1 MSIVAALDKVLFFNA
16 SSKYSVLRMKTEDSS
31 VPTEARSPYRYHD
44 HLIRFTAVG
53 IELPQTDT
61 VKIEMDGEW
70 KDGKYGLQLQVDHWQ
85 EIVPP
90 TLEGVRNYLASGL
103 LKGIGEKT
111 ADAIIEKFGV
121 NALEIL
127 EHQPD
132 RLLEIRGITKER
144 LAEIK
149 DAYAETS
156 RMRVLMTLLA
166 PFKVTPTTAQ
176 KIYQHFGP
184 ACADIVRQSPFNLCQ
199 VPGFGFKRIDAIVQK
214 SGGDLR
220 DPKRVHGALFYALED
235 ARTKDGHLY
244 LEAESLLKAAM
255 QLLNER
261 IPLPQMRVPM
271 SQVEQELSAMIR
283 QDEVVSN
290 HGNVYLPKQFLQ
302 ESETAQKAVELFL
315 AKPTVVDI
323 TQPLERVKHS
333 LGLNLSKRQSEGVE
347 MVFRHN
353 LSIITGGPG
362 TGKTTVLKTVIE
374 VYRQLY
380 PQQKIVLGAPTG
392 KASRRMAEAT
402 GIDEAQ
408 TLHSILGLHGDSES
422 KKDRERKPLEAWLL
436 IVDETSMVDMWL
448 IHQLF
453 SRLRPGTKVLLVG
466 DADQLESVGAGDV
479 FHELIS
485 SGVVPVTVL
494 DEIFRQAQDSLIA
507 HNARFINEGKTTLYY
522 GEDFA
527 FHKAE
532 SQEETA
538 GIIRELYREQIAA
551 KGIEQVEILSPFR
564 SEGEASVNR
573 LNEAIREEINPAS
586 PETPEIVYAGKIFRL
601 NDRVMQMRNNYDIK
615 LYDRSGKQVGEGIF
629 NGDIGTIRKISGT
642 NVVIEFDGR
651 YMDCPQVLLDD
662 LELSYAI
669 TIHKS
674 MGSEYT
680 GMGYSY
686 NEYCY
691 QPGSIYGKTL
701 SSIAPFLVRTG
712 LSEYV
717 RLCRGHVSP
726 NWYLAA
732 WESLPRIEQICKANL
747 PRLTTECLEDFGAVK
762 SCIRQESETSLVK
775 ALALDTN
782 RLSRLRTLNGGTIM
796 LDWLQREKCSGRIIP
811 DHVLHWLEQ
820 EKIHVSDIDF
830 ILDRMS
836 EQQVCNYLQRQKSG
850 TRDSLRQ
857 IISTWRDY
865 LSMADKLGINTNDEI
880 VYRVKLLR
888 QRHDELVEQL
898 RKRERDMEAAATAR
912 KYRKIAG
919 ICRLI
924 KPKYEYTG
932 EVYSIVVPSGVRD
945 IMREGD
951 ALSHCVGK
959 SDRYWERIEQQEAYI
974 LFLRKTAEIDK
985 PYYTLE
991 VEPNGTI
998 RQKRTYFDRQ
1008 NDDLKDAEKFLKE
1021 WQKVVSERL
1030 TESDRE
1036 KAEKSKVLRLQEFE
1050 QLRQDDIRIHTG
1062 DLAGQRLVD
1071 VLVSDLMET
1080 AA

>member
-70 KDGKYGLQLQVDHWQ
+70 KDGKYGIQLQVDHWQ

-132 RLLEIRGITKER
+132 RLLEIRGITKDR

-220 DPKRVHGALFYALED
+220 DPKRIHGALFYSLED

-244 LEAESLLKAAM
+244 LEAEALLKAAM

-271 SQVEQELSAMIR
+271 SQVEQELSTMIR

-315 AKPTVVDI
+315 AKPMVVDI
-323 TQPLERVKHS
+323 AQPLEKVKRS

-380 PQQKIVLGAPTG
+380 PRQKIVLGAPTG

-422 KKDRERKPLEAWLL
+422 KKGREREPLEAGLL

-479 FHELIS
+479 FHELIG

-538 GIIRELYREQIAA
+538 SIIRELYQEQIAA

-564 SEGEASVNR
+564 SEGEASVNS

-601 NDRVMQMRNNYDIK
+601 NDRVMQMRNNYEIK
-615 LYDRSGKQVGEGIF
+615 LYNRSGKQVGEGVF

-674 MGSEYT
+674 MGSEYDT
-680 GMGYSY
+680 VII
-686 NEYCY
+686 
-691 QPGSIYGKTL
+691 PL
-701 SSIAPFLVRTG
+701 
-712 LSEYV
+712 
-717 RLCRGHVSP
+717 
-726 NWYLAA
+726 LAA
-732 WESLPRIEQICKANL
+732 HNVLLTRNLLYTAITRAKRRVLLVGEKRALYMAIHRSRKGKRNTMLGERIALYYKAVT
-747 PRLTTECLEDFGAVK
+747 R
-762 SCIRQESETSLVK
+762 K
-775 ALALDTN
+775 ALCN
-782 RLSRLRTLNGGTIM
+782 EEGEG
-796 LDWLQREKCSGRIIP
+796 WQRAS
-811 DHVLHWLEQ
+811 
-820 EKIHVSDIDF
+820 
-830 ILDRMS
+830 
-836 EQQVCNYLQRQKSG
+836 
-850 TRDSLRQ
+850 
-857 IISTWRDY
+857 
-865 LSMADKLGINTNDEI
+865 
-880 VYRVKLLR
+880 
-888 QRHDELVEQL
+888 
-898 RKRERDMEAAATAR
+898 
-912 KYRKIAG
+912 
-919 ICRLI
+919 
-924 KPKYEYTG
+924 
-932 EVYSIVVPSGVRD
+932 
-945 IMREGD
+945 
-951 ALSHCVGK
+951 
-959 SDRYWERIEQQEAYI
+959 
-974 LFLRKTAEIDK
+974 
-985 PYYTLE
+985 
-991 VEPNGTI
+991 
-998 RQKRTYFDRQ
+998 
-1008 NDDLKDAEKFLKE
+1008 
-1021 WQKVVSERL
+1021 
-1030 TESDRE
+1030 
-1036 KAEKSKVLRLQEFE
+1036 
-1050 QLRQDDIRIHTG
+1050 
-1062 DLAGQRLVD
+1062 
-1071 VLVSDLMET
+1071 
-1080 AA
+1080 

>member
-31 VPTEARSPYRYHD
+31 VPAEARSPYRYHD

-111 ADAIIEKFGV
+111 ADAIIEKFGI

-244 LEAESLLKAAM
+244 LHSPTECA
-255 QLLNER
+255 
-261 IPLPQMRVPM
+261 
-271 SQVEQELSAMIR
+271 
-283 QDEVVSN
+283 
-290 HGNVYLPKQFLQ
+290 YL
-302 ESETAQKAVELFL
+302 AQKCGDGFVVRQFHVNRQYRKEENTITSKTSCFEKQRIFYRADLTSHPYYWGWYKQRRTRWVE
-315 AKPTVVDI
+315 
-323 TQPLERVKHS
+323 
-333 LGLNLSKRQSEGVE
+333 
-347 MVFRHN
+347 
-353 LSIITGGPG
+353 
-362 TGKTTVLKTVIE
+362 
-374 VYRQLY
+374 
-380 PQQKIVLGAPTG
+380 
-392 KASRRMAEAT
+392 
-402 GIDEAQ
+402 GIDEY
-408 TLHSILGLHGDSES
+408 
-422 KKDRERKPLEAWLL
+422 
-436 IVDETSMVDMWL
+436 
-448 IHQLF
+448 
-453 SRLRPGTKVLLVG
+453 
-466 DADQLESVGAGDV
+466 
-479 FHELIS
+479 
-485 SGVVPVTVL
+485 
-494 DEIFRQAQDSLIA
+494 
-507 HNARFINEGKTTLYY
+507 IN
-522 GEDFA
+522 
-527 FHKAE
+527 
-532 SQEETA
+532 
-538 GIIRELYREQIAA
+538 
-551 KGIEQVEILSPFR
+551 
-564 SEGEASVNR
+564 
-573 LNEAIREEINPAS
+573 
-586 PETPEIVYAGKIFRL
+586 
-601 NDRVMQMRNNYDIK
+601 
-615 LYDRSGKQVGEGIF
+615 
-629 NGDIGTIRKISGT
+629 
-642 NVVIEFDGR
+642 
-651 YMDCPQVLLDD
+651 
-662 LELSYAI
+662 
-669 TIHKS
+669 
-674 MGSEYT
+674 T

-732 WESLPRIEQICKANL
+732 WESLPRIEQICKAGL
-747 PRLTTECLEDFGAVK
+747 SRLTVECMENVKAVK

-775 ALALDTN
+775 ALALDTH
-782 RLSRLRTLNGGTIM
+782 RLSRLRTLNGGAIM

-811 DHVLHWLEQ
+811 DHVLRWLEQ
-820 EKIHVSDIDF
+820 EKIHVSDIAF

-836 EQQVCNYLQRQKSG
+836 EQQVCNYLQRQKCG

-865 LSMADKLGINTNDEI
+865 LSMADKLGINTHDEI

-1008 NDDLKDAEKFLKE
+1008 NDDLKDAEQFLKE
-1021 WQKVVSERL
+1021 WQKVVAKRL

-1036 KAEKSKVLRLQEFE
+1036 KAEKSKILRLQEFE
-1050 QLRQDDIRIHTG
+1050 QLRQDDIRIHIEASNDGCT
-1062 DLAGQRLVD
+1062 LAAAYPYNPFLRKISPKKSAAMQ
-1071 VLVSDLMET
+1071 ST
-1080 AA
+1080 AGS

>member
-121 NALEIL
+121 NALKIL

-149 DAYAETS
+149 DAYGDMNRSIYCLVQPGGDIDEDDRDSKIACTELTILRQLTRKEFFLHALAYMVDHPGRKMSEKVQREHSTS
-156 RMRVLMTLLA
+156 RNGYA
-166 PFKVTPTTAQ
+166 
-176 KIYQHFGP
+176 
-184 ACADIVRQSPFNLCQ
+184 IVR
-199 VPGFGFKRIDAIVQK
+199 
-214 SGGDLR
+214 
-220 DPKRVHGALFYALED
+220 
-235 ARTKDGHLY
+235 
-244 LEAESLLKAAM
+244 
-255 QLLNER
+255 
-261 IPLPQMRVPM
+261 
-271 SQVEQELSAMIR
+271 
-283 QDEVVSN
+283 
-290 HGNVYLPKQFLQ
+290 
-302 ESETAQKAVELFL
+302 
-315 AKPTVVDI
+315 
-323 TQPLERVKHS
+323 
-333 LGLNLSKRQSEGVE
+333 
-347 MVFRHN
+347 
-353 LSIITGGPG
+353 
-362 TGKTTVLKTVIE
+362 GKTPAACGK
-374 VYRQLY
+374 
-380 PQQKIVLGAPTG
+380 LG
-392 KASRRMAEAT
+392 
-402 GIDEAQ
+402 D
-408 TLHSILGLHGDSES
+408 
-422 KKDRERKPLEAWLL
+422 
-436 IVDETSMVDMWL
+436 
-448 IHQLF
+448 
-453 SRLRPGTKVLLVG
+453 
-466 DADQLESVGAGDV
+466 
-479 FHELIS
+479 
-485 SGVVPVTVL
+485 
-494 DEIFRQAQDSLIA
+494 
-507 HNARFINEGKTTLYY
+507 
-522 GEDFA
+522 
-527 FHKAE
+527 
-532 SQEETA
+532 
-538 GIIRELYREQIAA
+538 
-551 KGIEQVEILSPFR
+551 
-564 SEGEASVNR
+564 
-573 LNEAIREEINPAS
+573 
-586 PETPEIVYAGKIFRL
+586 
-601 NDRVMQMRNNYDIK
+601 
-615 LYDRSGKQVGEGIF
+615 
-629 NGDIGTIRKISGT
+629 
-642 NVVIEFDGR
+642 
-651 YMDCPQVLLDD
+651 
-662 LELSYAI
+662 
-669 TIHKS
+669 
-674 MGSEYT
+674 
-680 GMGYSY
+680 
-686 NEYCY
+686 
-691 QPGSIYGKTL
+691 
-701 SSIAPFLVRTG
+701 
-712 LSEYV
+712 
-717 RLCRGHVSP
+717 
-726 NWYLAA
+726 
-732 WESLPRIEQICKANL
+732 
-747 PRLTTECLEDFGAVK
+747 
-762 SCIRQESETSLVK
+762 
-775 ALALDTN
+775 
-782 RLSRLRTLNGGTIM
+782 M

-830 ILDRMS
+830 ILNRMS

-857 IISTWRDY
+857 IIFTWRDY
-865 LSMADKLGINTNDEI
+865 LSMADKLGINTHDEI

-919 ICRLI
+919 ICRSI

-932 EVYSIVVPSGVRD
+932 EMYSIVVPSGVRD

-1008 NDDLKDAEKFLKE
+1008 NDDLKDAEQFLKE

>member
-271 SQVEQELSAMIR
+271 SQVEQELSVMIR

-422 KKDRERKPLEAWLL
+422 KKDRERKPLEAGLL

-479 FHELIS
+479 FHELIG

-527 FHKAE
+527 FH
-532 SQEETA
+532 
-538 GIIRELYREQIAA
+538 I
-551 KGIEQVEILSPFR
+551 KG
-564 SEGEASVNR
+564 
-573 LNEAIREEINPAS
+573 
-586 PETPEIVYAGKIFRL
+586 
-601 NDRVMQMRNNYDIK
+601 VM
-615 LYDRSGKQVGEGIF
+615 
-629 NGDIGTIRKISGT
+629 
-642 NVVIEFDGR
+642 
-651 YMDCPQVLLDD
+651 
-662 LELSYAI
+662 
-669 TIHKS
+669 
-674 MGSEYT
+674 
-680 GMGYSY
+680 
-686 NEYCY
+686 
-691 QPGSIYGKTL
+691 
-701 SSIAPFLVRTG
+701 
-712 LSEYV
+712 
-717 RLCRGHVSP
+717 
-726 NWYLAA
+726 
-732 WESLPRIEQICKANL
+732 
-747 PRLTTECLEDFGAVK
+747 
-762 SCIRQESETSLVK
+762 
-775 ALALDTN
+775 
-782 RLSRLRTLNGGTIM
+782 
-796 LDWLQREKCSGRIIP
+796 
-811 DHVLHWLEQ
+811 
-820 EKIHVSDIDF
+820 
-830 ILDRMS
+830 
-836 EQQVCNYLQRQKSG
+836 
-850 TRDSLRQ
+850 
-857 IISTWRDY
+857 
-865 LSMADKLGINTNDEI
+865 
-880 VYRVKLLR
+880 
-888 QRHDELVEQL
+888 
-898 RKRERDMEAAATAR
+898 
-912 KYRKIAG
+912 
-919 ICRLI
+919 
-924 KPKYEYTG
+924 
-932 EVYSIVVPSGVRD
+932 
-945 IMREGD
+945 
-951 ALSHCVGK
+951 
-959 SDRYWERIEQQEAYI
+959 
-974 LFLRKTAEIDK
+974 
-985 PYYTLE
+985 
-991 VEPNGTI
+991 
-998 RQKRTYFDRQ
+998 
-1008 NDDLKDAEKFLKE
+1008 
-1021 WQKVVSERL
+1021 
-1030 TESDRE
+1030 
-1036 KAEKSKVLRLQEFE
+1036 
-1050 QLRQDDIRIHTG
+1050 
-1062 DLAGQRLVD
+1062 
-1071 VLVSDLMET
+1071 
-1080 AA
+1080 

>member
-31 VPTEARSPYRYHD
+31 VPAEARSPYRYHD

-111 ADAIIEKFGV
+111 ADAIIEKFGI

-315 AKPTVVDI
+315 TKPTVVDI
-323 TQPLERVKHS
+323 AQPLERVKHS

-392 KASRRMAEAT
+392 TPCAVAANQIRRPLFAPLKAGVGKRGTQISQNPVVGIAEQQIIRYRLLKLRHRK
-402 GIDEAQ
+402 GVLRD
-408 TLHSILGLHGDSES
+408 TLGMELAFPLLALTAALGLLHIGKQEDQH
-422 KKDRERKPLEAWLL
+422 DPKPPEGEYP
-436 IVDETSMVDMWL
+436 D
-448 IHQLF
+448 QQP
-453 SRLRPGTKVLLVG
+453 RLPGPAYQSHTRALTIG
-466 DADQLESVGAGDV
+466 
-479 FHELIS
+479 
-485 SGVVPVTVL
+485 
-494 DEIFRQAQDSLIA
+494 SL
-507 HNARFINEGKTTLYY
+507 RC
-522 GEDFA
+522 
-527 FHKAE
+527 
-532 SQEETA
+532 
-538 GIIRELYREQIAA
+538 AA
-551 KGIEQVEILSPFR
+551 K
-564 SEGEASVNR
+564 NR
-573 LNEAIREEINPAS
+573 
-586 PETPEIVYAGKIFRL
+586 K
-601 NDRVMQMRNNYDIK
+601 
-615 LYDRSGKQVGEGIF
+615 
-629 NGDIGTIRKISGT
+629 
-642 NVVIEFDGR
+642 
-651 YMDCPQVLLDD
+651 
-662 LELSYAI
+662 
-669 TIHKS
+669 
-674 MGSEYT
+674 
-680 GMGYSY
+680 
-686 NEYCY
+686 
-691 QPGSIYGKTL
+691 
-701 SSIAPFLVRTG
+701 
-712 LSEYV
+712 
-717 RLCRGHVSP
+717 
-726 NWYLAA
+726 
-732 WESLPRIEQICKANL
+732 
-747 PRLTTECLEDFGAVK
+747 
-762 SCIRQESETSLVK
+762 
-775 ALALDTN
+775 
-782 RLSRLRTLNGGTIM
+782 
-796 LDWLQREKCSGRIIP
+796 
-811 DHVLHWLEQ
+811 
-820 EKIHVSDIDF
+820 
-830 ILDRMS
+830 
-836 EQQVCNYLQRQKSG
+836 
-850 TRDSLRQ
+850 
-857 IISTWRDY
+857 
-865 LSMADKLGINTNDEI
+865 
-880 VYRVKLLR
+880 
-888 QRHDELVEQL
+888 
-898 RKRERDMEAAATAR
+898 
-912 KYRKIAG
+912 
-919 ICRLI
+919 
-924 KPKYEYTG
+924 
-932 EVYSIVVPSGVRD
+932 
-945 IMREGD
+945 
-951 ALSHCVGK
+951 
-959 SDRYWERIEQQEAYI
+959 
-974 LFLRKTAEIDK
+974 
-985 PYYTLE
+985 
-991 VEPNGTI
+991 
-998 RQKRTYFDRQ
+998 
-1008 NDDLKDAEKFLKE
+1008 
-1021 WQKVVSERL
+1021 
-1030 TESDRE
+1030 
-1036 KAEKSKVLRLQEFE
+1036 
-1050 QLRQDDIRIHTG
+1050 
-1062 DLAGQRLVD
+1062 
-1071 VLVSDLMET
+1071 
-1080 AA
+1080 